1 MISPRSLRLA
11 SRDFSLVFG
20 EKKDGFI
27 LFIFWGSSSLIAR
40 SPLAI
45 WWLEGGGIPCRF
57 PRVAWR
63 ISYLLAQIA
72 SEEHAF
78 PLQDRR
84 KSFDLVAAFARREAF
99 LYNTSVEITFGM
111 N

>member
-1 MISPRSLRLA
+1 VISPRSLRLA

-63 ISYLLAQIA
+63 ISYLLAQIV

-78 PLQDRR
+78 PSP
-84 KSFDLVAAFARREAF
+84 KSPQILRFGGDFCPSR
-99 LYNTSVEITFGM
+99 SVSA
-111 N
+111 